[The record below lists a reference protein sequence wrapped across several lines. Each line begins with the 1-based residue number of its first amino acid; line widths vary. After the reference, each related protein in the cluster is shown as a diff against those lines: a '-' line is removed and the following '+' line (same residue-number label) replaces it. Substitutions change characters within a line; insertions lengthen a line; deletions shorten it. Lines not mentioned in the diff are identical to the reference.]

1 MNRETL
7 KILLVDDNDVEN
19 ILIKKLLQGNW
30 QCYNYIIQSAK
41 SLSDAIKALN
51 EQTFSLVLLDVMLAD
66 SEGVE
71 TVQSI
76 NHIHPD
82 IPIIVLTSDDDEQ
95 AALLMIQNGAS
106 DCLLKESLTANHLH
120 RSIAYSIE
128 RKKSQTSLRKNNS
141 VVNSIFNAAPVG
153 IAFVRNRFIYRMNN
167 RILEMCGYCEKD
179 FLGKTLLMMYQNI
192 AEYNRV
198 GYELYEKHN
207 CVETKWRRKE
217 GGLIDVLIYAA
228 PLTANDPESGNIIT
242 VCDITK
248 MKRSQEE
255 ILKRHKETQR
265 YFDASGL
272 MILVLDK
279 DIKVQEI
286 NNKGCEILGYDENE
300 IINKDWCSMF
310 VPQKFR
316 QRAIDVLTGII
327 EGKIEINEYIE
338 NPILTK
344 AGESRL
350 IAWHNVAL
358 YDEARHIIKIVS
370 IGEDITDR
378 KKVEDELKQA
388 YKELQQKNMELQVR
402 LDQITQD
409 RQVVA

>member
-1 MNRETL
+1 MNKEKI
-7 KILLVDDNDVEN
+7 KILLIDNDVDN
-19 ILIKKLLQGNW
+19 VLIRKLLQWNTD
-30 QCYNYIIQSAK
+30 NFEFIVNSAK
-41 SLSDAIKALN
+41 NLSDAIKCLN
-51 EQTFSLVLLDVMLAD
+51 EQMFNLVLLDSMLAD
-66 SEGVE
+66 GEGME

-76 NHIHPD
+76 NRIHAH
-82 IPIIVLTSDDDEQ
+82 IPIIVLTSCDDVRTGVS
-95 AALLMIQNGAS
+95 MIQNGAA
-106 DCLLKESLTANHLH
+106 DYLAKDNLTANILQ
-120 RSIAYSIE
+120 RTIIFSIQRKIAE
-128 RKKSQTSLRKNNS
+128 TPLRKKYS
-141 VVNSIFNAAPVG
+141 VISSIFNTAPVG
-153 IAFVRNRFIYRMNN
+153 IALVKNRFIYQMNN
-167 RILEMCGYCEKD
+167 RFPEICGYSEKD
-179 FLGKTLLMMYQNI
+179 LMGITSLMMYQNI

-228 PLTANDPESGNIIT
+228 PLIANDPQSGHIIT

-248 MKRSQEE
+248 LKRSQEE
-255 ILKRHKETQR
+255 TLKRHKETQR

-279 DIKVQEI
+279 DLKVQKI

-300 IINKDWCSMF
+300 IINKDWCSLF
-310 VPQKFR
+310 VPNEFR

-327 EGKIEINEYIE
+327 KGKIALNEYIE

-344 AGESRL
+344 GGASRL

-358 YDEARHIIKIVS
+358 YDGARHIIKIVS

-378 KKVEDELKQA
+378 KKAEDKLKQA
-388 YKELQQKNMELQVR
+388 YKELELKNMELQVK
-402 LDQITQD
+402 LAQITQEH
-409 RQVVA
+409 QVVA